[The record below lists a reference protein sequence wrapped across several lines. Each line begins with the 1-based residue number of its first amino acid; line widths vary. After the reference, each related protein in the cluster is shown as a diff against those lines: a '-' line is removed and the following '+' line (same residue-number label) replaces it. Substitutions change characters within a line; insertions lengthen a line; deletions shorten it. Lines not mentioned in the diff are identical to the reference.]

1 MLLLDTNV
9 LVALVDERDGLHA
22 RARRDLKRLKGP
34 FGATSATLCE
44 ACFLLPASYLRERLR
59 FILNRLPVH
68 LVGLE
73 PALRDEVFGWLKRY
87 AEHQPDWCDAELVVL
102 ASGNMASIWT
112 YEMRNFR
119 ATWRGCDGSRLQ
131 VVPKALSS
139 GRG

>member
-68 LVGLE
+68 LL
-73 PALRDEVFGWLKRY
+73 
-87 AEHQPDWCDAELVVL
+87 
-102 ASGNMASIWT
+102 
-112 YEMRNFR
+112 
-119 ATWRGCDGSRLQ
+119 GSNRRCET
-131 VVPKALSS
+131 KSS
-139 GRG
+139 AG